1 MIGAGVF
8 DGLDFEAR
16 SFRLRARRLA
26 MANDAAIAA
35 GLYYEAAVRSSAK
48 APAPSRSAP
57 AAPAAPKPASYL
69 PASGSRIVVTPEE
82 EERRRRRRVGASGDG
97 IAAARPVLAVQAVG
111 AIQETYTGEIR
122 SVEIRSVEVKRT
134 ALAMGSQAAVVKLAS
149 YANGRARVSAL
160 LTYQSHNGEEA
171 LERQDGS
178 CVQGKEAIQALVARW
193 QEDAPPREP
202 SKDVLSFT
210 LTIDGAV
217 SQRDVEDAL
226 AEALAGHRY
235 AFRIEEEGASCRLHV
250 VMSAASSQR
259 DGQGRAVRIFDTK
272 KSLGVLESRLSG
284 SFDGAA
290 FQSHG
295 FLHGVEGASV
305 RLLRLSRQGEQT
317 VITSKGTLLTGDD
330 AVRSEAKSWKRDLR
344 STDQR
349 EVAHII
355 FSAKP
360 GTDKAAFVDAVRATL
375 DREFA
380 GREYVFA
387 LHTNRQHIHVHAA
400 VRMRDSHGKKMD
412 PRIQDLQRWRETLA
426 EEARQRNI
434 PMEAL
439 SRFEQAHVPGYKLK
453 DIRRVERGLGPESA
467 RRRVEAAQTRAIHIP
482 TREEGRKR
490 ANEVAR
496 GWQAVAIARAS
507 GPEPTQA
514 PGTIRLYRAEK
525 PGAQTSS
532 APLFARDRATAETL
546 AASFK
551 GSISYVDVPRSRLS
565 EVTPSRTNPEA
576 YVTLSRDLAAQQQ
589 PLTSTPQRKVLELQN
604 RTRTAMERAEQK
616 SETQIEQKGQSL
628 MPRIERM
635 ESALA
640 SIKVNIGA
648 IIEEAPEEARP
659 ALEKAAELAMLDLEN
674 AVSEKRKQADSRR
687 PDIEGDRYVEPRPN
701 SLEGFRSNAK
711 GAEIHYFRETPTG
724 EKLAFVDNG
733 SQVKIHDWQDRESV
747 RAALQL
753 SSEKWDGLTIKG
765 NEAYKSMVVSLAA
778 EHGFKITNPELQER
792 IAAERQRLGKP
803 ESVKETTEV
812 RMATPQREKSR
823 TSRQHNLTSSA
834 TPEAKTETAGKPEA
848 PTPKASPRAKTEKAK
863 AERPPMVGALV
874 TIGEGRYKDDPRN
887 DVSPYVDIRTE
898 SGVHRIWSVQVA
910 KALQSADAQP
920 GDTVKAQYL
929 GIEHVTKPISVKDEK
944 TGEVTHREEKA
955 VERGVWRTEVMRQAQ
970 HEQSDKPEPKAAEPE
985 TVNKAEQ
992 QAQRQECDRAEEQP
1006 REQHRRETERR
1017 PQKPRNRS

>member
-1 MIGAGVF
+1 MIASSVYA
-8 DGLDFEAR
+8 GLDFAGL
-16 SFRLRARRLA
+16 SFVGRARLRAIRE
-26 MANDAAIAA
+26 ANEIAA
-35 GLYYEAAVRSSAK
+35 GLYDEAPARSSA
-48 APAPSRSAP
+48 APQTPAPSRGVP
-57 AAPAAPKPASYL
+57 AAPRPASYL
-69 PASGSRIVVTPEE
+69 PASGSRIIVTPEE
-82 EERRRRRRVGASGDG
+82 EERRRPPVAAAGAG
-97 IAAARPVLAVQAVG
+97 IVAARPVLAVQSVG
-111 AIQETYTGEIR
+111 AVQDVYA
-122 SVEIRSVEVKRT
+122 VQVVRSVEVKRA

-149 YANGRARVSAL
+149 FANGRARVSAL
-160 LTYQSHNGEEA
+160 LTYQSHDGELA
-171 LERQDGS
+171 LEREDGS
-178 CVQGKEAIQALVARW
+178 YVQGREAIQALVARW
-193 QEDAPPREP
+193 QEDAPAREP

-210 LTIDGAV
+210 LTIDGEV
-217 SQRDVEDAL
+217 SQKDAQAAL

-235 AFRIEEEGASCRLHV
+235 AFRIEEEGAQSRLHV
-250 VMSAASSQR
+250 VMAAASSQR
-259 DGQGRAVRIFDTK
+259 DEQGRALRIFDTK
-272 KSLGVLESRLSG
+272 KSLGALESRLSD
-284 SFDGAA
+284 SFEGAT

-305 RLLRLSRQGEQT
+305 RLLRLSKRGEQS
-317 VITSKGTLLTGDD
+317 VITSRGKVLTGEE
-330 AVRSEAKSWKRDLR
+330 AARSEAKSWKRDLR

-360 GTDKAAFVDAVRATL
+360 GTDKDAFVSAVRATL

-426 EEARQRNI
+426 QEARQRNI
-434 PMEAL
+434 PMEAV

-453 DIRRVERGLGPESA
+453 DIRRVERGTAPESA
-467 RRRVEAAQTRAIHIP
+467 RRRVEAAQTRAVHIP

-514 PGTIRLYRAEK
+514 PDTIRLYRAER

-532 APLFARDRATAETL
+532 APLFSPDRATAETL

-551 GSISYVDVPRSRLS
+551 GSVSYVDVPRSRLS

-576 YVTLSRDLAAQQQ
+576 YVTVSRDLAAQQQ
-589 PLTSTPQRKVLELQN
+589 PLTPTPERRVLELQE
-604 RTRTAMERAEQK
+604 RTRTAIERAERQ
-616 SETQIEQKGQSL
+616 SENQTEPKRQQT

-648 IIEEAPEEARP
+648 IIEAAPEEARP
-659 ALEKAAELAMLDLEN
+659 ALEKAAETAMQDLES
-674 AVSEKRKQADSRR
+674 AVAEKRKQAESRR

-701 SLEGFRSNAK
+701 SIEGFRSKAK
-711 GAEIHYFRETPTG
+711 GSDVQYFRETPTG

-733 SQVKIHDWQDRESV
+733 KQVKIHDWKDRGSV

-765 NEAYKSMVVSLAA
+765 NDAYKSMVVSLAA
-778 EHGFKITNPELQER
+778 EYGFKITNPELQER
-792 IAAERQRLGKP
+792 IAAERQRLGKQDAP
-803 ESVKETTEV
+803 KETAEV
-812 RMATPQREKSR
+812 REAAPQPENAQASPA
-823 TSRQHNLTSSA
+823 QNPTSSA
-834 TPEAKTETAGKPEA
+834 ATEPKTETAGKPEA
-848 PTPKASPRAKTEKAK
+848 HASKAEVAPTAKTEKDS
-863 AERPPMVGALV
+863 AERPPMVGVLV
-874 TIGEGRYKDDPRN
+874 KVGEGRYNDDPKN
-887 DVSPYVDIRTE
+887 DVSQYVDIQTE
-898 SGVHRIWSVQVA
+898 TGVHRIWSVQVA
-910 KALQSADAQP
+910 KAVKAADAQP

-929 GIEHVTKPISVKDEK
+929 GKEQVTKPVPLTDEK
-944 TGEVTHREEKA
+944 TGEVTHREEKP
-955 VERGVWRTEVMRQAQ
+955 VERGVWRTEVVRQVHKEQPAQ
-970 HEQSDKPEPKAAEPE
+970 PEAKSAEAENRQEQDRAED
-985 TVNKAEQ
+985 
-992 QAQRQECDRAEEQP
+992 QRQEQ
-1006 REQHRRETERR
+1006 QRRETERR
-1017 PQKPRNRS
+1017 QSHKPRHRR